1 MGRLSFYYSL
11 SPEHQ
16 RELDSRLD
24 ESWYSNY
31 ASHQEWLRSIGCE
44 ISKTQISIY
53 GARLKEKA
61 ETAQF
66 QRNYKRMFGEPVTE
80 MQILKYR
87 LSQVEDKG
95 GRAYLAKAS
104 KIVDR
109 IVKG

>member
-53 GARLKEKA
+53 GARLREKA

-66 QRNYKRMFGEPVTE
+66 QRDYERMFGEPVTE

-87 LSQVEDKG
+87 LSQLEDKG
-95 GRAYLAKAS
+95 GCAQIAKAAN
-104 KIVDR
+104 IIDR
-109 IVKG
+109 MVKG

>member
-1 MGRLSFYYSL
+1 MGKLSFYYSL

-16 RELDSRLD
+16 EELDRRLD

-61 ETAQF
+61 EEAEIQRSYEQAYGEKLTPMQLLRYRMSQLECKASAAQ
-66 QRNYKRMFGEPVTE
+66 
-80 MQILKYR
+80 
-87 LSQVEDKG
+87 
-95 GRAYLAKAS
+95 LAKAAKS
-104 KIVDR
+104 IDR
-109 IVKG
+109 MVKG